1 VAYCGY
7 RTKSKRG
14 LRKMIVMEELLTP
27 KDIATALRISE
38 YKAKEM
44 IRTGVIEGV
53 KVDGRWRV
61 RPAKYQEYLDSL
73 SQKQQDK

>member
-1 VAYCGY
+1 
-7 RTKSKRG
+7 
-14 LRKMIVMEELLTP
+14 MIVMEELLTP
-27 KDIATALRISE
+27 KDIAKALQISE

-44 IRTGVIEGV
+44 IRTGTIEGI

-73 SQKQQDK
+73 GRKEKEK